1 MDATL
6 RRKYAPHG
14 DRTREGAVVK
24 RAVRTAGSNDSSM
37 GEVPD
42 LAPVLAGDA
51 SAWTRFVAYYESR
64 LRAVVRQAA
73 DHIEAFSNTD
83 VDDVLRDFW
92 FAAVADDMRM
102 LRAFK
107 PERGAALLTWLTF
120 HVAHI
125 ASEHIRRKG
134 EEATFVPLDEA
145 RHVAAP
151 VQASVDEAIRAV
163 VRDAITREMRQT
175 VKPTSQSTLVTSAEY
190 VSADR
195 AAEIAGVR
203 SATVR
208 QWVSGGKLPGHRAG
222 RLLRIR
228 TDDLHRF
235 LSGGRDTTTVVDI
248 ETRRRRGLER
258 LR

>member
-125 ASEHIRRKG
+125 ASEHIRRKAKRPPSFRSTRR
-134 EEATFVPLDEA
+134 ATWRRPC
-145 RHVAAP
+145 RR
-151 VQASVDEAIRAV
+151 AS
-163 VRDAITREMRQT
+163 MR
-175 VKPTSQSTLVTSAEY
+175 
-190 VSADR
+190 
-195 AAEIAGVR
+195 R
-203 SATVR
+203 SAPSFAMQSRVR
-208 QWVSGGKLPGHRAG
+208 CA
-222 RLLRIR
+222 
-228 TDDLHRF
+228 
-235 LSGGRDTTTVVDI
+235 
-248 ETRRRRGLER
+248 RR
-258 LR
+258 

>member
-1 MDATL
+1 MPWEARAIVSL
-6 RRKYAPHG
+6 RKDFVLKALAKEGTFAELCRRYGISRKTGYKW
-14 DRTREGAVVK
+14 VK
-24 RAVRTAGSNDSSM
+24 RFEATGVAG
-37 GEVPD
+37 
-42 LAPVLAGDA
+42 L
-51 SAWTRFVAYYESR
+51 
-64 LRAVVRQAA
+64 
-73 DHIEAFSNTD
+73 
-83 VDDVLRDFW
+83 DDVLRDFW

-134 EEATFVPLDEA
+134 EEATFVPIDEA

-175 VKPTSQSTLVTSAEY
+175 VKATSQSTLVTSAEY

-248 ETRRRRGLER
+248 ETRRRRALDR